1 MSRAVDR
8 FAAAAADLGVDLRV
22 TRYPAGTRTA
32 RDAAAAVGCEL
43 GQIVK
48 SLVFVAGGR
57 VVVALV
63 SGADTVDTGR
73 LGAAA
78 GAGAGD
84 ARQARAEE
92 VADATGF
99 SIGGVPP
106 FGHARKLETFLD
118 RRLLDFE
125 EVWAAAGAPD
135 ACFPIAP
142 GELARLAEA
151 SVVDV
156 AAGAGS
162 GPTAS

>member
-1 MSRAVDR
+1 MSPAVDR
-8 FAAAAADLGVDLRV
+8 FLAAATGLGVELRV
-22 TRYPAGTRTA
+22 TRYPTGTRTA

-43 GQIVK
+43 AQIVK

-57 VVVALV
+57 VVMALV
-63 SGADTVDTGR
+63 SGADRVDTDL

-78 GAGAGD
+78 GAAG

-99 SIGGVPP
+99 AIGGVPP
-106 FGHARKLETFLD
+106 FGHARRLECFVD

-125 EVWAAAGAPD
+125 EVWAAAGTPD

-142 GELARLAEA
+142 SELVRLAGATVVDLAR
-151 SVVDV
+151 
-156 AAGAGS
+156 
-162 GPTAS
+162 

>member
-22 TRYPAGTRTA
+22 TRYPTGTRTA

-43 GQIVK
+43 AQIVK

-63 SGADTVDTGR
+63 SGADRVDTAR
-73 LGAAA
+73 LGAA
-78 GAGAGD
+78 AGAGD

-92 VADATGF
+92 VTDATGF

-118 RRLLDFE
+118 RRLLDFT
-125 EVWAAAGAPD
+125 EVWAAAGTPD

-151 SVVDV
+151 RVVDV
-156 AAGAGS
+156 AAGAVS

>member
-1 MSRAVDR
+1 M
-8 FAAAAADLGVDLRV
+8 DLRV
-22 TRYPAGTRTA
+22 TRYPEGTRTA

-43 GQIVK
+43 AQIVK

-57 VVVALV
+57 VVVVLV
-63 SGADTVDTGR
+63 SGADRVDTGR
-73 LGAAA
+73 LGAA
-78 GAGAGD
+78 AGAGD

-106 FGHARKLETFLD
+106 FGHTRKLETFLD

-156 AAGAGS
+156 AAGAVS